1 MTKAEQALGKEHNGS
16 IQEPTDLH
24 TGKRISTTEAQA
36 AGLELIT
43 DPKQMG
49 ALMVTWHIDKCN
61 QAQHV
66 LNLDLCNPDDP
77 QQIGIMVYDPT
88 DPTAREEDGYRQL
101 RMDEVVAFKHGVAY
115 MLDLISDL
123 PFSYTPV
130 DADGKV
136 LPQYASEEELA
147 ALEAETDEPT
157 SPANDSG
164 T

>member
-1 MTKAEQALGKEHNGS
+1 MTTPEQALDNEQHGS
-16 IQEPTDLH
+16 TQELTDLH
-24 TGKRISTTEAQA
+24 AGKRISSSEAQA

-43 DPKQMG
+43 DPKHMG
-49 ALMVTWHIDKCN
+49 ALMVAWHIDKCN

-66 LNLDLCNPDDP
+66 LNLDLCNPEDP
-77 QQIGIMVYDPT
+77 QQIGIMVYDPK
-88 DPTAREEDGYRQL
+88 DPTAREEDGFRKL

-164 T
+164 A